1 MGDLTLIEKQ
11 RLFCQLAAKLIQQ
24 AAALGYECRFGEAY
38 RTPEQAA
45 LNAEHGTGIKN
56 SEHCK
61 RLALDLLL
69 DKDGVWLTDTED
81 YKPLGDW
88 WEKQSELARWGG
100 NFTSRADGNH
110 FSLEDQGVA

>member
-1 MGDLTLIEKQ
+1 MAEPSLIEKQ

-69 DKDGVWLTDTED
+69 DKEGVWLTDLES
-81 YKPLGDW
+81 YRPLGEW
-88 WEKQSELARWGG
+88 WKEQHELARWGG
-100 NFTSRADGNH
+100 DFKTLSDANH
-110 FSLEDQGVA
+110 FSIEDGGVA